1 MNLGFLYFSCTRPIF
16 CNSRVLGCVKIKI
29 LLLLWFP
36 LFLSF
41 ALFGFR
47 ERLGKES
54 MEKL

>member
-1 MNLGFLYFSCTRPIF
+1 
-16 CNSRVLGCVKIKI
+16 VKIKI